1 MADRDL
7 AKELDELKK
16 NLKDLQKDLQD
27 AAKSGGRA
35 AGEGVEELR
44 GKLEQE
50 AERLITKLQDAA
62 TGAAESGE
70 RVLHS
75 VETKIED
82 RPFASVLTV
91 FGVGLAVGWL
101 LGRK

>member
-7 AKELDELKK
+7 NKELDELKK
-16 NLKDLQKDLQD
+16 DLKDLQKDLQS
-27 AAKSGGRA
+27 AVKSGGQA
-35 AGEGVEELR
+35 AESGMEAAR
-44 GKLEQE
+44 NKLEAE
-50 AERLITKLQDAA
+50 AERLMSKLQDAA
-62 TGAAESGE
+62 TGAVESGE
-70 RVLHS
+70 RVIHN
-75 VETKIED
+75 VEDKIEE